1 MKRFAVITL
10 LLVASAPVAAENVD
24 ARVDASRAAIQ
35 QFAQSLQG
43 ELQAAMKAGGPVEAI
58 EVCNTR
64 APEIASQ
71 VSEERG
77 MQLSRTSLKIRNPDN
92 APDEWQRG
100 VLEDF
105 DARRAAGE
113 DPAKIEAHTIHVRDD
128 GQREFHFMKAIP
140 VGEVCLNCHGGA
152 QVQAPVEEALKRLY
166 PGDAARGYEIGD
178 LRGAFVVK
186 QPM

>member
-10 LLVASAPVAAENVD
+10 MLVASAPVAADNVD

-43 ELQAAMKAGGPVEAI
+43 ELQAAMQAGGPVQAI
-58 EVCNTR
+58 EVCNER
-64 APEIASQ
+64 APEIARQ

-113 DPAKIEAHTIHVRDD
+113 DPAKIEAHAVHVRDD
-128 GQREFHFMKAIP
+128 GGKEFHFMKAIP
-140 VGEVCLNCHGGA
+140 VGEVCLNCHGT
-152 QVQAPVEEALKRLY
+152 QIQAPVEDALKSLY
-166 PGDAARGYEIGD
+166 PGDTARGYSVGD

>member
-1 MKRFAVITL
+1 MKRFAMISL
-10 LLVASAPVAAENVD
+10 LLVAAGPVAASD
-24 ARVDASRAAIQ
+24 LSPQLQASRAAIQ

-58 EVCNTR
+58 EVCHTR
-64 APEIASQ
+64 APEIARQ
-71 VSEERG
+71 VSRERG
-77 MQLSRTSLKIRNPDN
+77 LDIARTSLKIRNPGN
-92 APDEWQRG
+92 RPDGWERE

-113 DPAKIEAHTIHVRDD
+113 DPARLEAHTIYVR
-128 GQREFHFMKAIP
+128 GNEKEYRFMKAIP

-152 QVQAPVEEALKRLY
+152 QVKPPVEAALKRLY
-166 PGDAARGYEIGD
+166 PEDVARGYNLGE
-178 LRGAFVVK
+178 LRGAFVVR